1 MYENPLGY
9 YEMIRTY
16 NSETERKKHIG
27 LKGKKNFILEKKQL
41 KKL

>member
-27 LKGKKNFILEKKQL
+27 LKGKKIILEKKAT
-41 KKL
+41 

>member
-16 NSETERKKHIG
+16 NSETERKKTHWP
-27 LKGKKNFILEKKQL
+27 KGKKKLFQKKKL